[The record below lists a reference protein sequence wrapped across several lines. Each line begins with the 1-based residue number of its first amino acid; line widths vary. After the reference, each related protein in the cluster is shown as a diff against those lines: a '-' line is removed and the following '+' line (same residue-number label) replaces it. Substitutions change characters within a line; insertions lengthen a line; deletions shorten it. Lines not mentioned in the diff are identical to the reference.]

1 MITDD
6 KKLIAAVR
14 DALIQ
19 DGTIPTTELTQS
31 QVEFEKA
38 NVSAFVITMFP
49 RTGQTL
55 LNYMD
60 TLHTTGTGYLNY
72 HTERHVIS
80 VLQGVL
86 DYISQYHVDSRTVRL
101 LLLAA
106 MFHDANHTL
115 GVMSDRVNTALA
127 VGALNPVQY
136 LGSAIPRCV
145 HHMANYWLADI
156 ETERYQEAT
165 QFLKDL
171 LELILDTTFPYND
184 VTDPPYL
191 VGVFR
196 DIDRLTIYRP
206 DWYDQIYSGLYLET
220 AAPKG
225 VTFVDFCKSQVNF
238 LLSLQVYTLLD
249 NERLTTAIR
258 NARHIL
264 TIAQELGGLSCIK

>member
-19 DGTIPTTELTQS
+19 DGTIPTTELTQT

-60 TLHTTGTGYLNY
+60 TLHTTGTEYLNY

-86 DYISQYHVDSRTVRL
+86 DYISQYQVDSRTVRL

-127 VGALNPVQY
+127 VGALSPVQY
-136 LGSAIPRCV
+136 MGSSIPRCV
-145 HHMANYWLADI
+145 HHIANYWLADI

-165 QFLKDL
+165 LFLKDL

-184 VTDPPYL
+184 VAEPSYP

-196 DIDRLTIYRP
+196 DVDRLTIYRP
-206 DWYDQIYSGLYLET
+206 DWYAQIYSGLYLEQ
-220 AAPKG
+220 AAPKQIPF
-225 VTFVDFCKSQVNF
+225 VTFCAGQVNF
-238 LLSLQVYTLLD
+238 LLSLQVYSLLD
-249 NERLTTAIR
+249 NERLATAIQL
-258 NARHIL
+258 ARHVHM
-264 TIAQELGGLSCIK
+264 TAKTLGGQS